1 MENKIYLKNYIIKT
15 IIIIISFIIVYLII
29 NQVEYQTYKR
39 NFNNKINGL
48 IEHIEQEYPNIDKN
62 EIIKILNEKSS
73 ENNTFLEKYGINIK
87 KDSIVLENDKTNI
100 QYAIIKGTL
109 LIVLIGLLTRAFL
122 KYNKKKDKEIKKI
135 TKCIEEIN
143 KRNYR
148 LDIDSITEDEL
159 SILKNEIYKTTIMLK
174 EQAENSI
181 KDKKNLKTSL
191 EDISHQ
197 LKTPLTS
204 MLIMLETLS
213 EDPEIDKETRT
224 TYIRKIKR
232 EVTNI
237 NFLVNSLLK
246 LTKFDANTI
255 KFIKT
260 KTTTNELIKESI
272 KNVSNICD
280 LKNIKINVI
289 SEKEYPIYCDS
300 NWQIEALTN
309 IIKNSIEH
317 SSYNSKIEITLDKT
331 NLYKSITIKDFG
343 SGISKK
349 DLPHIFERF
358 YKSENI
364 NKEGVGIG
372 LALAKTILE
381 RENGRIQIDTKEGEY
396 TKFIIKYFDEF

>member
-1 MENKIYLKNYIIKT
+1 
-15 IIIIISFIIVYLII
+15 
-29 NQVEYQTYKR
+29 
-39 NFNNKINGL
+39 
-48 IEHIEQEYPNIDKN
+48 
-62 EIIKILNEKSS
+62 
-73 ENNTFLEKYGINIK
+73 
-87 KDSIVLENDKTNI
+87 
-100 QYAIIKGTL
+100 
-109 LIVLIGLLTRAFL
+109 
-122 KYNKKKDKEIKKI
+122 
-135 TKCIEEIN
+135 
-143 KRNYR
+143 
-148 LDIDSITEDEL
+148 
-159 SILKNEIYKTTIMLK
+159 
-174 EQAENSI
+174 
-181 KDKKNLKTSL
+181 
-191 EDISHQ
+191 
-197 LKTPLTS
+197 
-204 MLIMLETLS
+204 
-213 EDPEIDKETRT
+213 
-224 TYIRKIKR
+224 
-232 EVTNI
+232 
-237 NFLVNSLLK
+237 
-246 LTKFDANTI
+246 TI

-396 TKFIIKYFDEF
+396 TKFIIKYF